1 MKSSISILSS
11 KKRLEYINELNHTDC
26 DYIHV
31 DVMDGKFVDD
41 TQFNLN
47 ETKAV
52 NYVSNKLLDI
62 HLMVDNPI
70 NFVNNYK
77 GYKIEYITF
86 HVECGKDI
94 NKVINKIHKMGYKAG
109 LSIKPKTDIKEI
121 EEYLSK
127 IDLVLVM
134 SVEPGKGGQHFLK
147 DTAKKVKQLKK
158 IIKENKY
165 DVLIE
170 VDGGI
175 NNETVKL
182 IPDADIVVIGSY
194 LLNGNNR
201 YDYKRYIK
209 KVVGK

>member
-11 KKRLEYINELNHTDC
+11 MNRLEYINELNHTDC

-31 DVMDGKFVDD
+31 DVMDGKFVKE
-41 TQFNLN
+41 TNFNLN

-52 NYVSNKLLDI
+52 NYVSNKPLDI

-70 NFVNNYK
+70 NFINNYK

-94 NKVINKIHKMGYKAG
+94 DKIINKIHKMGYKAG

-121 EEYLSK
+121 ENYLSK
-127 IDLVLVM
+127 IDLILVM
-134 SVEPGKGGQHFLK
+134 SVEPGLGGQEFIK
-147 DTAKKVKQLKK
+147 STAKKVKELKE
-158 IIKENKY
+158 IIKEKKY
-165 DVLIE
+165 DVLVE

-209 KVVGK
+209 EVIGK

>member
-11 KKRLEYINELNHTDC
+11 KNRLEYINELNHTDC

-31 DVMDGKFVDD
+31 DVMDGKFVPE
-41 TQFNLN
+41 TNFNLN

-70 NFVNNYK
+70 NFINNYK

-86 HVECGKDI
+86 HVECGKDVDKI
-94 NKVINKIHKMGYKAG
+94 INKIHKMGYKAG

-121 EEYLSK
+121 EKYLSK
-127 IDLVLVM
+127 IDLILVM
-134 SVEPGKGGQHFLK
+134 SVEPGKGGQEFIK
-147 DTAKKVKQLKK
+147 DTGKKVKELRKL
-158 IIKENKY
+158 IDDNKY
-165 DVLIE
+165 DIVIE

-175 NNETVKL
+175 NDETVKL
-182 IPDADIVVIGSY
+182 IPDADMVVIGSY
-194 LLNGNNR
+194 LLNGSNR
-201 YDYKRYIK
+201 YEYKRYIK